1 MSFFLQIHFNVSLRE
16 LGTLS
21 VTRSTIMPSASL
33 MEAIAAHASMKSALR
48 VMANGVIAMKQAS
61 AFAGPKVLLIK
72 MKCTT

>member
-1 MSFFLQIHFNVSLRE
+1 M
-16 LGTLS
+16 
-21 VTRSTIMPSASL
+21 TRSTIMPSASL